1 MKSLLLQGDCY
12 EQLDKL
18 EDESVGSVVAD
29 PPYLID
35 FMNKG
40 WDSADNIAASPE
52 LYKKLFTK
60 MKHGGYVALFGHSR
74 THHRIMVA
82 LEEAGFELKDTL
94 TWLYGQGFPKS
105 HNISISIDKK
115 LKGMKARGTRT
126 NFGTTMLTTET
137 MDKDKDGKV
146 IPRGTGA
153 PKHEPMCEESKKWE
167 GYGTALKPAVEFI
180 VLAQKPRKGTYA
192 NNCLTYGVGGLNI
205 DECRVGYESTPN
217 AATNPLYRKENGYKT
232 PAKGQ
237 ESNGAVSF
245 TSSNNDAK
253 TEGRFP
259 ANLILSHSEGCV
271 KVGEGK
277 EDVIGGNKGKSGFAA
292 GYESGDFTKEE
303 KSYDVYDCDDDCA
316 VRLLNEQS
324 GTTKSSK
331 RSPKHNKKTEHTNT
345 YTPNR
350 SDYRDDNTY
359 SDSGGAGR
367 FFKTTEAPEGR
378 FPANLILSHSDGCEK
393 VGETTIGK
401 GKTTEG
407 SASGGIWNPSTGKP
421 AGRTYGEEN
430 KEVYVCEDDCPVRML
445 DEQAPAVGNAFKA
458 KRKKDTSGGSGDSW
472 TNGGKKSGETN
483 GTYDGLSGASRFF
496 YCAKVSKKE
505 RNFGVGHRDKKSA
518 ELRSKS
524 AAGLWEAKGYNKPQH
539 NHHPTLKPIALMR
552 WLVRLITPP
561 EETCLDLFM
570 GAGSTG
576 GACVKEN
583 RDFIGIELDNDY
595 FSIAADRIA
604 AWQEEADE

>member
-40 WDSADNIAASPE
+40 WDSADNIAASPK
-52 LYKKLFTK
+52 LYKKLLTK
-60 MKHGGYVALFGHSR
+60 MKPGGYVALFGHSR

-94 TWLYGQGFPKS
+94 TWLYGQGFPKN

-153 PKHEPMCEESKKWE
+153 PKHEPMCEESEKWA

-217 AATNPLYRKENGYKT
+217 PATNPLYRKEKGYKT

-237 ESNGAVSF
+237 ESKGAVSF
-245 TSSNNDAK
+245 TSSNNDVKAEGRFPANLILSHSDGCVKVGESVESTSNHNAPKGTFAGGEPDRGSETIYRKQENTVEHYECDDDCAVRLLNEQSGTKKGSGKQSKGSGSGGIWKPSTGKPAGDTYGDSGGAGRFFK
-253 TEGRFP
+253 TTEAPEGRFP

-277 EDVIGGNKGKSGFAA
+277 EDVIGGNKGKSGFAV
-292 GYESGDFTKEE
+292 GYESGDFTKQQ
-303 KSYDVYDCDDDCA
+303 KSYDVYDCDEDCA
-316 VRLLNEQS
+316 
-324 GTTKSSK
+324 
-331 RSPKHNKKTEHTNT
+331 
-345 YTPNR
+345 
-350 SDYRDDNTY
+350 
-359 SDSGGAGR
+359 
-367 FFKTTEAPEGR
+367 
-378 FPANLILSHSDGCEK
+378 I
-393 VGETTIGK
+393 
-401 GKTTEG
+401 
-407 SASGGIWNPSTGKP
+407 
-421 AGRTYGEEN
+421 
-430 KEVYVCEDDCPVRML
+430 RML
-445 DEQAPAVGNAFKA
+445 DEQAPSVGNAFKA
-458 KRKKDTSGGSGDSW
+458 KRKKDTTGGSGDSW
-472 TNGGKKSGETN
+472 TNGGKKEGEGN

-505 RNFGVGHRDKKSA
+505 RNFGVGHREKCSA
-518 ELRSKS
+518 EKRD
-524 AAGLWEAKGYNKPQH
+524 ATGAGLWETKGFNKPQH
-539 NHHPTLKPIALMR
+539 NHHPTLKPVALMR

-576 GACVKEN
+576 GACVLED

-595 FSIAADRIA
+595 FSIACDRIE
-604 AWQEEADE
+604 AWKESVE

>member
-1 MKSLLLQGDCY
+1 MSEKRKNKTLLLQGDCF
-12 EQLDKL
+12 EMLDKI
-18 EDESVGSVVAD
+18 EDNSVGSVVSD

-82 LEEAGFELKDTL
+82 LEEGGFEIKDTL
-94 TWLYGQGFPKS
+94 TWLYGQGFPKN

-115 LKGMKARGTRT
+115 LKGMKARGSRT

-217 AATNPLYRKENGYKT
+217 AATNPLYRKENNYKT

-271 KVGEGK
+271 KVGESVENTSNHNAPKGTFA
-277 EDVIGGNKGKSGFAA
+277 GGEPDRGS
-292 GYESGDFTKEE
+292 E
-303 KSYDVYDCDDDCA
+303 KVYRKQENTIEHYKCDDDCA

-324 GTTKSSK
+324 GMKKGSGKVSK
-331 RSPKHNKKTEHTNT
+331 G
-345 YTPNR
+345 
-350 SDYRDDNTY
+350 
-359 SDSGGAGR
+359 SG
-367 FFKTTEAPEGR
+367 
-378 FPANLILSHSDGCEK
+378 
-393 VGETTIGK
+393 
-401 GKTTEG
+401 
-407 SASGGIWNPSTGKP
+407 SGGIWNPSTGKP
-421 AGRTYGEEN
+421 AGDTYN
-430 KEVYVCEDDCPVRML
+430 D
-445 DEQAPAVGNAFKA
+445 
-458 KRKKDTSGGSGDSW
+458 SG
-472 TNGGKKSGETN
+472 
-483 GTYDGLSGASRFF
+483 GASRFF

-505 RNFGVGHRDKKSA
+505 RNFGVGHREKRSA
-518 ELRSKS
+518 EKRD
-524 AAGLWEAKGYNKPQH
+524 ATGAGLWETKGFNKPQH

-604 AWQEEADE
+604 AWQEELDE

>member
-1 MKSLLLQGDCY
+1 MKTLLLQGDCY
-12 EQLDKL
+12 EQLDKI

-40 WDSADNIAASPE
+40 WDSADNIAASPK
-52 LYKKLFTK
+52 LYKKLLTK
-60 MKHGGYVALFGHSR
+60 MKPGGYVALFGHSR

-137 MDKDKDGKV
+137 MDKDKDGKT

-153 PKHEPMCEESKKWE
+153 PKHEPMCEESEKWA

-192 NNCLTYGVGGLNI
+192 NNCLTYGVGGINI

-217 AATNPLYRKENGYKT
+217 PATNPLYRKEKGYKT

-237 ESNGAVSF
+237 ESKGAVSF
-245 TSSNNDAK
+245 TSSNNDVKA
-253 TEGRFP
+253 EGRFP
-259 ANLILSHSEGCV
+259 ANLILSHSDGCV

-277 EDVIGGNKGKSGFAA
+277 EDVIGGNKGKSGFAV
-292 GYESGDFTKEE
+292 GYESGDFTKQQ
-303 KSYDVYDCDDDCA
+303 KSYDVYDCDEDCA
-316 VRLLNEQS
+316 
-324 GTTKSSK
+324 
-331 RSPKHNKKTEHTNT
+331 
-345 YTPNR
+345 
-350 SDYRDDNTY
+350 
-359 SDSGGAGR
+359 
-367 FFKTTEAPEGR
+367 
-378 FPANLILSHSDGCEK
+378 I
-393 VGETTIGK
+393 
-401 GKTTEG
+401 
-407 SASGGIWNPSTGKP
+407 
-421 AGRTYGEEN
+421 
-430 KEVYVCEDDCPVRML
+430 RML
-445 DEQAPAVGNAFKA
+445 DEQAPSVGNAFKA
-458 KRKKDTSGGSGDSW
+458 KRKKDTTGGSGDSW
-472 TNGGKKSGETN
+472 TNGGKKEGEGN

-505 RNFGVGHRDKKSA
+505 RNFGVGHREKRSA
-518 ELRSKS
+518 EKRD
-524 AAGLWEAKGYNKPQH
+524 ATGAGLWETKGFNKPQH
-539 NHHPTLKPIALMR
+539 NHHPTLKPVALMR

-576 GACVKEN
+576 GACVLED

-595 FSIAADRIA
+595 FAIACDRIE
-604 AWQEEADE
+604 AWKESVE